1 MLSVSNRNS
10 KPLTPYRTSRPTT
23 SKIIFLSCEGSVTEE
38 QYFGLF
44 YKLYEEVRSKIQF
57 ISVAEDVVRVPARLR
72 TREQLTLVSKNRP
85 IQLVQR
91 IENFKSKNE
100 EKYQFSEYPEDEFWI
115 VTDVDN
121 NWSTAIINE
130 SEGKSYL
137 DEWND
142 AVALCNQEGYH
153 YAISNPFFEI
163 WLLLHHDSVTA
174 EDKQFAV
181 TAEHSYEKTDYFR
194 NRLEALGVPLKD
206 KKKIKEEDYTR
217 ENIAAAVRRAK
228 ELHVDPTD
236 LMPKYFSTTVYM
248 LVDKILEMADSKQE
262 SPKDRTVE

>member
-1 MLSVSNRNS
+1 M
-10 KPLTPYRTSRPTT
+10 
-23 SKIIFLSCEGSVTEE
+23 
-38 QYFGLF
+38 
-44 YKLYEEVRSKIQF
+44 
-57 ISVAEDVVRVPARLR
+57 
-72 TREQLTLVSKNRP
+72 
-85 IQLVQR
+85 
-91 IENFKSKNE
+91 
-100 EKYQFSEYPEDEFWI
+100 
-115 VTDVDN
+115 
-121 NWSTAIINE
+121 
-130 SEGKSYL
+130 